1 MADIIKITLTFILIL
16 LLLRKKWNVGY
27 VLMVAS
33 GVLATLYL
41 MHPAVA
47 IKTIYF
53 ALTSSVTL
61 ELLIALTFIRMFEM
75 ILRDRK
81 VLQQMMESMKGM
93 LRNKRGLIVSMP
105 LLIGM
110 LPSVGGAYFS
120 APMVD
125 EATKELNLTPED
137 KAFTNYWYRHPWEFI
152 LPLYP
157 GIVLASV
164 ITKVELR
171 EFIFLNVSY
180 AVTMFLSGMLFG
192 MKGVKGAFPVKNN
205 LSRKGLWNFLPILLL
220 LMLVIIFRIKLHYA
234 LVFIVVT
241 FLMFY
246 RYNYHSTVKVLK
258 YGFSMDIVV
267 LILGIMLFKE
277 SLETSGAVENLSHFF
292 TEKGIPVL
300 PILFVLPFISG
311 ILTGFTVGFVGST
324 FPLILSLTGTDPY
337 SLSFAFASGYI
348 GVLLSPVHVCLILT
362 REYFKADMLRIY
374 NKTIPAAF
382 MIVLVSIIEYFFF
395 VL

>member
-1 MADIIKITLTFILIL
+1 MADIIKITFIFILIL

-33 GVLATLYL
+33 AILATLYL
-41 MHPAVA
+41 MAPALVM
-47 IKTIYF
+47 KTIYG

-75 ILRDRK
+75 ILRDNN
-81 VLQQMMESMKGM
+81 VLHQMMESMKGIV
-93 LRNKRGLIVSMP
+93 RNKKGVILSMP

-110 LPSVGGAYFS
+110 LPSIGGAYFS

-125 EATKELNLTPED
+125 VATKELNLTSED

-171 EFIFLNVSY
+171 EFILLNLSY
-180 AVTMFLSGMLFG
+180 AMTMFLSGLFFG
-192 MKGVKGAFPVKNN
+192 MKGVRGAFPLNNN

-220 LMLVIIFRIKLHYA
+220 LTLVIIFRIKLHYA
-234 LVFIVVT
+234 LMMMVT
-241 FLMFY
+241 MFFLFY
-246 RYNYHSTVKVLK
+246 RYHSRSALKVLK
-258 YGFSMDIVV
+258 HGFSLDIVV

-277 SLETSGAVENLSHFF
+277 FLEASGAVRNLSQFF
-292 TEKGIPVL
+292 SAKGIPL
-300 PILFVLPFISG
+300 FPILFLLPFITG
-311 ILTGFTVGFVGST
+311 ILTGISPGFIGST
-324 FPLILSLTGTDPY
+324 FPLIISLPGTDSH
-337 SLSFAFASGYI
+337 SLSFAFASGYM

-362 REYFKADMLRIY
+362 REYFKADMLGIY
-374 NKTIPAAF
+374 KKTVPAAL
-382 MIVLVSIIEYFFF
+382 MIFLVSVIEYVIFM
-395 VL
+395 